1 MKMSDKCWR
10 LLADIAT
17 AKSFRDM
24 MHALEVLNFER
35 DRREGDEQKGRRR
48 RYKGISQADYRRV
61 RDKMDEPG
69 YLENIDSLLKQRG
82 KIIFPLPETPKGEQM
97 VVQEDGESDSE
108 SVHRVSSNF
117 ESNAEDMIN

>member
-35 DRREGDEQKGRRR
+35 DRREGDEEKGR

-69 YLENIDSLLKQRG
+69 YLENIDCLLKQRG
-82 KIIFPLPETPKGEQM
+82 KIIFSLPETPKGEQM
-97 VVQEDGESDSE
+97 VVQEDGESHSE
-108 SVHRVSSNF
+108 SVQRVSSNF
-117 ESNAEDMIN
+117 ESNAEGMIN